1 MSSMWTIRR
10 SASDAKV
17 AGLCGG
23 VALRW
28 NVDPVLVRVGWALL
42 ALSGGVGLVLYLAG
56 WLLIPV
62 EGKDTAPA
70 DDLFGTT
77 IRRWPRELW
86 VTLVV
91 LASLAVFAAFGKLTP
106 FSFGPAIV
114 IAVVWYFGVYKQ
126 RQAGRTERPTPPL
139 SAEPGAFAVP
149 EPPLLR
155 YPGPPTPFTEAAQAW
170 QRRIQENAR
179 LMAERDSAAR
189 HEYAGEP
196 ATGSPGGWP
205 APPPANLL
213 QRHPWIPTL
222 TSTAP
227 SWPLPTPSGCTSS
240 RQPLRVHRR

>member
-86 VTLVV
+86 VSLVV

-139 SAEPGAFAVP
+139 SVEPGTPAVP
-149 EPPLLR
+149 EPQLLR
-155 YPGPPTPFTEAAQAW
+155 YPGPPTPFTEAAASLATPHPGERPLHGRA
-170 QRRIQENAR
+170 RRRPLVRSTPVSLRPAR
-179 LMAERDSAAR
+179 RAVGRRPRRRTSCPR
-189 HEYAGEP
+189 R
-196 ATGSPGGWP
+196 PGG
-205 APPPANLL
+205 
-213 QRHPWIPTL
+213 
-222 TSTAP
+222 
-227 SWPLPTPSGCTSS
+227 S
-240 RQPLRVHRR
+240 RA